1 MKPKPIILL
10 IATVLTSLILSA
22 AESQAPKVQ
31 DQQVQNQKIKKENSE
46 GNKTEGN
53 HHRWQL
59 NPKSVVKIKGVDLAE
74 KSCSRFQ
81 VHFEDNLSYKI
92 NCGDFSVDQS
102 LALNN
107 SKKHT
112 VTRKNGYTTITRYGY
127 LIKKP
132 QISQLDQTTL
142 RVPFVAQII
151 HINQSEN
158 KEMAF
163 YLESFKVDEFGRI
176 VQDQFIQAH
185 GLGQFERKVS
195 AHLSNKKRRAKKN

>member
-1 MKPKPIILL
+1 MKLTPIIVM
-10 IATVLTSLILSA
+10 IATILTSLILSA
-22 AESQAPKVQ
+22 AESQPTKLQSQEAAK
-31 DQQVQNQKIKKENSE
+31 QKLKEGSDKKEVSQ
-46 GNKTEGN
+46 K

-59 NPKSVVKIKGVDLAE
+59 SQKSVVKVKGVDLGE
-74 KSCSRFQ
+74 RSCSLFQ
-81 VHFEDNLSYKI
+81 VHFDENLSYQI
-92 NCGDFSVDQS
+92 NCGEFSVEQN

-112 VTRKNGYTTITRYGY
+112 VTRKNGYTTITKYGY

-142 RVPFVAQII
+142 RVPYVSQII
-151 HINQSEN
+151 HINEN
-158 KEMAF
+158 DKNEMAF

-185 GLGQFERKVS
+185 GLAQFERRVS
-195 AHLSNKKRRAKKN
+195 AHKIEKRKNNK